1 MLATS
6 VAVHEPSATS
16 SSSTGDGADERC
28 EFVSSTSARP
38 PGVTPTNRSSATNR
52 TTALPLADIHQLRRK
67 HNTVKVVAKQR
78 TVRKGNSQEEN
89 SQEGGNAP
97 AACVGVAPFLS

>member
-16 SSSTGDGADERC
+16 SSSTGEGADERC

-52 TTALPLADIHQLRRK
+52 TIALPGADIHELRRK
-67 HNTVKVVAKQR
+67 HNTAKTSVV
-78 TVRKGNSQEEN
+78 VRDQN

-97 AACVGVAPFLS
+97 AKQRGALPPS